1 MKRNKTS
8 LKLFLTTFYINLS
21 TFEFKVFED
30 LFLKKKSNSKY
41 QCFFQAAGCEQ
52 DLCWC
57 CECHWW
63 LFSRMLTNVK
73 LRVQVHTLMFVVS
86 SEVCGLV
93 LSAMDH
99 PKLLL
104 TLFFVYL
111 YWWFQFLSQN
121 SYQSHSLSPPHL
133 NQTFSGFWCR

>member
-73 LRVQVHTLMFVVS
+73 LRVQVYTLMFVGVIWSLWSGVICNGS
-86 SEVCGLV
+86 SKTVVDTIFCL
-93 LSAMDH
+93 
-99 PKLLL
+99 PLLMISVP
-104 TLFFVYL
+104 FSE
-111 YWWFQFLSQN
+111 FLSE
-121 SYQSHSLSPPHL
+121 P
-133 NQTFSGFWCR
+133 FSFTTSFEPDFFRFLM